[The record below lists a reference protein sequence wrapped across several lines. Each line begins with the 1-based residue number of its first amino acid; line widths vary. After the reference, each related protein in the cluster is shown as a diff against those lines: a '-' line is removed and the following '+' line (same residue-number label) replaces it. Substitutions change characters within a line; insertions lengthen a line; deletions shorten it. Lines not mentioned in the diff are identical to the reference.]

1 MKSCKE
7 VLVDSPNDSK
17 PLKEIKQ
24 MLNLEKE
31 SSQNDSENQNSHTF
45 NPTPRV
51 RNGFRRK
58 KGDSPFAYNLNLK
71 VKKEKK
77 QSDCT
82 NPDPWARI
90 VGSRNTA
97 AIYVDGIATTA
108 LFDTG
113 AEIQLVSKQFC
124 EDHNIEI
131 QPIERLTECSTMN
144 GEIFGYEGFVELN
157 VQIPGRV
164 FSEDHLFLVTSEI
177 SHQKEIPI
185 VLGTYFI
192 GSLSQYVQGFEKEE
206 FDSLDYTIKQ
216 AYLSWVEAARIRE
229 QYGCESPLGFVKT
242 TKPVIIQA
250 GTSKEIH
257 GLTKIKH
264 GGYSVNC
271 ISEPAMG
278 HNLPKGLTLIPGY
291 SPLGP
296 GSCRV
301 SALIENK
308 SNTSITIP
316 ARTVI
321 CQLGLANKIPKL
333 VYPGDDYDND
343 QDPEGLD
350 ESDEGLTYKQYEQ
363 YRTVSE
369 QLESELNDVTQGV
382 TIEDIGP
389 EDEES
394 DCKDTQSNEQD
405 DGSWILNLIDLSGIE
420 DWPEKLQQDAKD
432 MLKRNAQV
440 FSKDDMDMGRTKL
453 VKHHIKLTD
462 PAPFKEAYRR
472 IPPQMYDEVK
482 AHIQEMLDLGA
493 IRPSNS
499 PWASAIVLVRKKDGR
514 LRFCIDLRRL
524 NNRTVKD
531 AYSLPRI
538 ESILDSLGGA
548 QIFTTLDLKAGHWQ
562 VEMAE
567 ECKAYTAFTC
577 GPLGFYECDTMP
589 FGATNAPATFQR
601 LMHDCL
607 GDLNMNWCTVYLDD
621 IIVFSD
627 TKEEHLKRLEAVF
640 QKLIAAGLKLKPTK
654 CFFFKDEIEYLG
666 HVVSGKGIST
676 NPKKIEAVTK
686 WPTPKTVYDVRSFL
700 GFVGYYRRFIKNFSK
715 ITKPIREVI
724 TGLENQSKRAAKKT
738 HIEWT
743 DIADSAFETLKTM
756 CVNTPILAYPD
767 YQLPFTLHTD
777 SSTDGLGA
785 VLYQKQN
792 GKQRV
797 IAYASRSVSKAESNY
812 PAHKLEFLALK
823 WAVCEKFHEYL
834 YGTKPFEVFTDNN
847 PLTYVLTSAK
857 LDACGQRWVA
867 KLANYNFSIK
877 YRCGVSNTEADALS
891 RIKWPEAISEKL
903 DLDNRCMDTHII
915 NAILTGAVSKSSLI
929 ESVSCS
935 TDLIPTEL
943 DKTTSKLSNI
953 NWMKEQRLDPNL
965 GVIIRLIE
973 SGQLFKRKLQGKDS
987 TELKSFLRNKR
998 CLKLYKDVLY
1008 RKSYSDNSTTKKT
1021 MWQLVVPKL
1030 LRERALSG
1038 CHDDVGH
1045 QGILRT
1051 LSLLRERFYWPGMQE
1066 EATQYVMRCS
1076 RCLRRKT
1083 PPQVAP
1089 LQPIL
1094 VTQPLEL
1101 VHMDYLSLEPSK
1113 GNIENVLVITDHFTR
1128 YALAYPSKT
1137 QTAQA
1142 TARILWDNFI
1152 CHYGFPEKFISDQGR
1167 NFESD
1172 LIKELCKIAGVK
1184 KVHTTPYHPQGNG
1197 QCERFNS
1204 TLCNMLGTLSD
1215 EEKSDWKSHLGCM
1228 THAYNCTK
1236 HASTTYSPYYLMFGR
1251 HPRLPIDIEFGL
1263 HKPNCSDNSSK
1274 SRYIQKLR
1282 RRLNYAFQKASK
1294 YSDQQA
1300 KKYKQGY
1307 DKSVKGPQ
1315 LHVNDLVLVKIVA
1328 HKGRHKL
1335 QDRWEPEEY
1344 VVIEQPIT
1352 GTPVYKVKPV
1362 NGNNIRTL
1370 HRNLLLPLGVKL
1382 EPDYESDDSILEEDS
1397 DDEEGGFV
1405 TPIKNLSPKGQKE
1418 NGKKPHKH
1426 VQFESPDTQLQ
1437 SVDEGTPESLPI
1449 EVQNSTLSPNQ
1460 TDIVS
1465 MQSIEDSSDEFI
1477 PMDISLPS
1485 KYLLPNL
1492 DDSSIEE
1499 DTKVTTL
1506 STEADVHDTDY
1517 TAEMS
1522 LVDSEADSL
1531 VDTRELLEFID
1542 TMDVSDTSK
1551 VSEPTTQE
1559 ELAHDETG
1567 QDIVDPKSESQ
1578 FSSFMSYHE
1587 GESSSMDPGTDGK
1600 ELSKSPI
1607 EESTK
1612 RDASGV
1618 VDQGD
1623 INSHDIDVIAY
1634 EPNSTSIP
1642 SIDISDNSVE
1652 SQSTSQTVDPAVNPF
1667 VQVETEPLR
1676 RSARDRKQTQFYGSP
1691 LLYRITYN
1699 LTPRVVSDLLHHV
1712 PDIQDSLIDMP

>member
-1 MKSCKE
+1 
-7 VLVDSPNDSK
+7 
-17 PLKEIKQ
+17 
-24 MLNLEKE
+24 
-31 SSQNDSENQNSHTF
+31 
-45 NPTPRV
+45 
-51 RNGFRRK
+51 
-58 KGDSPFAYNLNLK
+58 
-71 VKKEKK
+71 
-77 QSDCT
+77 
-82 NPDPWARI
+82 
-90 VGSRNTA
+90 
-97 AIYVDGIATTA
+97 
-108 LFDTG
+108 
-113 AEIQLVSKQFC
+113 
-124 EDHNIEI
+124 
-131 QPIERLTECSTMN
+131 
-144 GEIFGYEGFVELN
+144 
-157 VQIPGRV
+157 
-164 FSEDHLFLVTSEI
+164 
-177 SHQKEIPI
+177 
-185 VLGTYFI
+185 
-192 GSLSQYVQGFEKEE
+192 
-206 FDSLDYTIKQ
+206 
-216 AYLSWVEAARIRE
+216 
-229 QYGCESPLGFVKT
+229 
-242 TKPVIIQA
+242 
-250 GTSKEIH
+250 
-257 GLTKIKH
+257 
-264 GGYSVNC
+264 
-271 ISEPAMG
+271 MG

-308 SNTSITIP
+308 SNTNITIP

-333 VYPGDDYDND
+333 VYPGDDCDND

-350 ESDEGLTYKQYEQ
+350 ETDEGLTYKQYEQ

-369 QLESELNDVTQGV
+369 QLESELNDDTQGV

-405 DGSWILNLIDLSGIE
+405 DGSWILNLIDLSGIK

-440 FSKDDMDMGRTKL
+440 FSKDDMDMGRTNL

-548 QIFTTLDLKAGHWQ
+548 QIFTTLDLKAGYWQ

-607 GDLNMNWCTVYLDD
+607 GDLNMNWCIVYLDD
-621 IIVFSD
+621 IIIFSD
-627 TKEEHLKRLEAVF
+627 TKEEHIKRLEAVF
-640 QKLIAAGLKLKPTK
+640 QKLMAAGLKLKPTK
-654 CFFFKDEIEYLG
+654 CFFFRDEIEYLG

-700 GFVGYYRRFIKNFSK
+700 GFVGYYRRFIKNFSN

-785 VLYQKQN
+785 VLYQKQD

-823 WAVCEKFHEYL
+823 WAVCEKFHEYS

-903 DLDNRCMDTHII
+903 DLDNGCMDTHVI

-935 TDLIPTEL
+935 TDVIPTEL

-998 CLKLYKDVLY
+998 CLKLNKDVLY

-1030 LRERALSG
+1030 FRERALSG
-1038 CHDDVGH
+1038 FHDDVGH

-1204 TLCNMLGTLSD
+1204 TLCNILGTLSD

-1315 LHVNDLVLVKIVA
+1315 LHENDLVLVKIVA

-1344 VVIEQPIT
+1344 VVIEQPIA

-1405 TPIKNLSPKGQKE
+1405 TPIENLSPKGQKE
-1418 NGKKPHKH
+1418 DGKKPQKH

-1449 EVQNSTLSPNQ
+1449 EVKNSTLSPNQ

-1506 STEADVHDTDY
+1506 TTEADVHDTDH
-1517 TAEMS
+1517 TSEMS

-1559 ELAHDETG
+1559 ELAHDVTG

-1600 ELSKSPI
+1600 ELCKSPI

-1623 INSHDIDVIAY
+1623 INSHDIDVIAH

-1652 SQSTSQTVDPAVNPF
+1652 SQSSSQTEDPAVNPF

>member
-1 MKSCKE
+1 M
-7 VLVDSPNDSK
+7 
-17 PLKEIKQ
+17 
-24 MLNLEKE
+24 
-31 SSQNDSENQNSHTF
+31 
-45 NPTPRV
+45 
-51 RNGFRRK
+51 
-58 KGDSPFAYNLNLK
+58 Y
-71 VKKEKK
+71 
-77 QSDCT
+77 
-82 NPDPWARI
+82 W
-90 VGSRNTA
+90 
-97 AIYVDGIATTA
+97 
-108 LFDTG
+108 
-113 AEIQLVSKQFC
+113 
-124 EDHNIEI
+124 
-131 QPIERLTECSTMN
+131 
-144 GEIFGYEGFVELN
+144 
-157 VQIPGRV
+157 
-164 FSEDHLFLVTSEI
+164 
-177 SHQKEIPI
+177 
-185 VLGTYFI
+185 
-192 GSLSQYVQGFEKEE
+192 
-206 FDSLDYTIKQ
+206 
-216 AYLSWVEAARIRE
+216 
-229 QYGCESPLGFVKT
+229 
-242 TKPVIIQA
+242 
-250 GTSKEIH
+250 
-257 GLTKIKH
+257 
-264 GGYSVNC
+264 
-271 ISEPAMG
+271 
-278 HNLPKGLTLIPGY
+278 
-291 SPLGP
+291 
-296 GSCRV
+296 
-301 SALIENK
+301 
-308 SNTSITIP
+308 
-316 ARTVI
+316 
-321 CQLGLANKIPKL
+321 
-333 VYPGDDYDND
+333 
-343 QDPEGLD
+343 
-350 ESDEGLTYKQYEQ
+350 
-363 YRTVSE
+363 
-369 QLESELNDVTQGV
+369 
-382 TIEDIGP
+382 
-389 EDEES
+389 
-394 DCKDTQSNEQD
+394 
-405 DGSWILNLIDLSGIE
+405 SG
-420 DWPEKLQQDAKD
+420 
-432 MLKRNAQV
+432 
-440 FSKDDMDMGRTKL
+440 
-453 VKHHIKLTD
+453 
-462 PAPFKEAYRR
+462 
-472 IPPQMYDEVK
+472 
-482 AHIQEMLDLGA
+482 
-493 IRPSNS
+493 
-499 PWASAIVLVRKKDGR
+499 KKDGR

-548 QIFTTLDLKAGHWQ
+548 QIFTTLDLKAGYWQ

-607 GDLNMNWCTVYLDD
+607 GDLNMNWCIVYLDD

-640 QKLIAAGLKLKPTK
+640 QKLMAAGLKLKPTK
-654 CFFFKDEIEYLG
+654 CFFFRDEIEYLG

-743 DIADSAFETLKTM
+743 DIADSAFEALKTM

-891 RIKWPEAISEKL
+891 RIKWPEAIAEKL
-903 DLDNRCMDTHII
+903 DLDNGCMDTHII

-935 TDLIPTEL
+935 TDVIPTEL

-1030 LRERALSG
+1030 FRERALSG

-1152 CHYGFPEKFISDQGR
+1152 CHYRFPEKFISDQGR

-1236 HASTTYSPYYLMFGR
+1236 HASTTYSSYYLMFGR

-1352 GTPVYKVKPV
+1352 GSPVYKVKPV

-1506 STEADVHDTDY
+1506 TTEADVHDTDQ

-1587 GESSSMDPGTDGK
+1587 GESSSMGPGTDGK

-1652 SQSTSQTVDPAVNPF
+1652 SQSTSQTEDPAVNPF

-1712 PDIQDSLIDMP
+1712 PDIQDSLSDMP